1 MQDIDIGSAF
11 FEYWSM
17 FVECLGSFFSHLS
30 SIRIYGV
37 SLLDISVT
45 FVILGI
51 IISVFVVVNRA
62 EAVNRFSGFS
72 ERRKNNKDE

>member
-11 FEYWSM
+11 FAYWSM
-17 FVECLGSFFSHLS
+17 FVDCLGSFFSHLS

-45 FVILGI
+45 FFILGI

-62 EAVNRFSGFS
+62 EAVSRFRGFT
-72 ERRKNNKDE
+72 ERRKTKDE